1 MIKKIVIRYNCVDN
15 TTKEINISYILDNE
29 INLSFPLL
37 VMREI
42 INNIKENDMLEMP
55 AAIMITTEIRIKENK
70 MFNIEE
76 DIIER
81 SIKKELYKS
90 VINNPNYTN
99 SLIISDLIEFLYNI
113 NYYIKELANYDNITK
128 KGISFG

>member
-15 TTKEINISYILDNE
+15 TTKEINISYILDSE